1 MFDFVGMVLLI
12 VCVIW
17 LKGNVNVLL
26 VIVRLLIVVVFI
38 KLWWFILVV
47 NIVLGIFVFIMVY
60 LSLFMIDFSNKLY
73 CVIIFIVVCYIGLYI
88 LNNLKI
94 KEIGRFLFESSIM
107 CKWGVI
113 IVWY

>member
-1 MFDFVGMVLLI
+1 
-12 VCVIW
+12 
-17 LKGNVNVLL
+17 
-26 VIVRLLIVVVFI
+26 
-38 KLWWFILVV
+38 
-47 NIVLGIFVFIMVY
+47 MVY

-107 CKWGVI
+107 CK
-113 IVWY
+113 